1 MESFSSHGG
10 LPSSLHLLESY
21 EKQSFMFVQEFV
33 SLERP
38 YKCTLES
45 QSGVWV
51 WALCSSSCVTLAM
64 FSISVNVIFST
75 QLWLWK
81 LNKITYDQ

>member
-33 SLERP
+33 SLEGSYNMYIRI
-38 YKCTLES
+38 
-45 QSGVWV
+45 QVWG
-51 WALCSSSCVTLAM
+51 LSLG
-64 FSISVNVIFST
+64 SVRF
-75 QLWLWK
+75 
-81 LNKITYDQ
+81 